1 MILADIS
8 VRRPVFATMG
18 IAALVVMGIFAYRS
32 LVVDLFPKTD
42 IPVVSITTTLP
53 GAGPEE
59 MEARVTKVLE
69 EAINTVSGIDEMRSV
84 TLEGFSRVIVV
95 FLLERNLEDAAQD
108 VRDKIGTILKQLPEG
123 TDAPVVEKF
132 DPDTTPILFLAV
144 SGTRDLRELTE
155 IAKKQVKEPLESLPG
170 VGAIKLIG
178 GQEREV
184 QVIADGHRL
193 DAYGL
198 TIGDVS
204 RALAAQNIEVPGGRV
219 AKDGHE
225 AMLRTLGRV
234 GAVADFEQLVVA
246 TRHGTPIRIA
256 DIGRVVD
263 GVVEPRSLSRY
274 NGRNGLTLLVRK
286 QSGTNTVAMA
296 DAVVTRLNELRPG
309 LPPGVRVDVTRDQAT
324 FIRDALS
331 QVQEHLIVGALLAS
345 VVVFLFMGNLRATLI
360 AAVAIPCSVI
370 ATFAFMKV
378 MGFTLNWLTL
388 LALTLSVGIVIDDA
402 IVVLENIFRF
412 IEEKGMSPFEAA
424 RAATAEV
431 GLAVSAT
438 TLSLVVIFVP
448 VAFIPGVMGSFLKSF
463 GLTMAGA
470 IMVSLLVAF
479 TLTPMLS
486 SRFLRHVPGKGLSR
500 EAWFFRP
507 IDHAYTAVLRA
518 AMRHRWMVV
527 SAAFL
532 TMAAIPLVA
541 RFVGTAFI
549 PEDDRGDFEVNIK
562 TPQGYTLARTDDVMR
577 HIEAEVQP
585 LPGIAHL
592 TVNVGSPETDS
603 VTTAQ
608 MVVVLKKIEERSVSQ
623 FEIMT
628 RVRAILRQYPD
639 LRSSVDQPPPMS
651 GSGMRSAEVIYNV
664 QGPDL
669 GVLEQLTGQV
679 RGIMAT
685 TPGIVDIDSTFEP
698 GKPELQVRINRA
710 KAADLGVAAADIA
723 LGLRT
728 MVNGDVVTSF
738 KDGLDLYDV
747 RLRLQEADRSDADTL
762 GQLMVPSARLGRVRL
777 DSVADTLTG
786 TGPAQIDRH
795 NRERQISLLAN
806 MAPGFA
812 LGDALHAV
820 NQRLEQLDIP
830 AGYHT
835 GVTGMGKLLAET
847 MSGFRVAFLLSVI
860 FMYMVLAS
868 QFESFLHPITILLSL
883 PLAVP
888 FALLSLLSV
897 GATFN
902 VFSALGILLL
912 FGIVKKNAI
921 LQIDHTIGL
930 RAAGVEMSEAILQ
943 ANRERLRPIL
953 MTTLSLVAGMI
964 PLVFSTGDG
973 AVTNRSIGIVVM
985 GGQTLCLLITLL
997 LTPVA
1002 YSLFEDLKAAWAS
1015 RRGGVVL
1022 RRSASSPQWPAPAL
1036 VPAPAVVRI
1045 SDATNCSPRANG
1057 ARERCTICVDM
1068 CPEVFEERAGG
1079 CAQVRPDVD
1088 PTLHAGRIRAA
1099 AQLCPSKAIQLA
1111 ATD

>member
-1 MILADIS
+1 MILADVS

-42 IPVVSITTTLP
+42 IPVVAITTTLP

-84 TLEGFSRVIVV
+84 TLEGFSRVVVV

-108 VRDKIGTILKQLPEG
+108 VRDKIGTILKQLPDG
-123 TDAPVVEKF
+123 TDPPVVEKF
-132 DPDTTPILFLAV
+132 DPDTTPVVFLAV
-144 SGTRDLRELTE
+144 SGERDLRELTE
-155 IAKKQVKEPLESLPG
+155 IAKKQVKEHLESLPG
-170 VGAIKLIG
+170 VGAIRIVG

-184 QVIADGHRL
+184 QVIADGRRL

-198 TIGDVS
+198 TMGDVA

-225 AMLRTLGRV
+225 ATLRTLGRV
-234 GAVADFEQLVVA
+234 GTVGEFEHLVVA
-246 TRHGTPIRIA
+246 TRGGTPIRIA

-286 QSGTNTVAMA
+286 QSGANTVATV
-296 DAVVTRLNELRPG
+296 DAVLTRLAEIRKT
-309 LPPGVRVDVTRDQAT
+309 LPPGVHVAVTRDQAY
-324 FIRDALS
+324 FIRGALS
-331 QVQEHLIVGALLAS
+331 EVQKHLIVGALLAS
-345 VVVFLFMGNLRATLI
+345 IVVFLFMGNWRATVI

-412 IEEKGMSPFEAA
+412 IEEKNMSPFDAA

-448 VAFIPGVMGSFLKSF
+448 VAFIPGIMGSFLKSF

-470 IMVSLLVAF
+470 IMMSLLVGF

-507 IDHAYTAVLRA
+507 IDRAYTAVLRA
-518 AMRHRWMVV
+518 SMRHRWVV
-527 SAAFL
+527 VLAALL
-532 TMAAIPLVA
+532 TVASIPLMA
-541 RFVGTAFI
+541 RLVGIAFV

-562 TPQGYTLARTDDVMR
+562 TPQGYTLARTDAVVR
-577 HIEAEVQP
+577 TIEAEVQQ
-585 LPGIAHL
+585 LPSVQHL
-592 TVNVGSPETDS
+592 TVNVGSPDTDS

-608 MVVVLKKIEERSVSQ
+608 MVVVLEPIHERTVTQ
-623 FEIMT
+623 FDIMT
-628 RVRAILRQYPD
+628 RVREILRRYPE
-639 LRSSVDQPPPMS
+639 LRTSVDQPPPMS
-651 GSGMRSAEVIYNV
+651 GSGMRAAEVVYNI

-669 GVLEQLTGQV
+669 DALERLTSQV
-679 RGIMAT
+679 RDIMAS
-685 TPGIVDIDSTFEP
+685 TPGIVDIDSSYET

-710 KAADLGVAAADIA
+710 KAADLGVAPSDIA

-728 MVNGDVVTSF
+728 MVKGDVVTTF

-747 RLRLQEADRSDADTL
+747 RLRLQEGDRSDPETL

-777 DSVADTLTG
+777 DSVVDTTRG
-786 TGPAQIDRH
+786 TGPAQIDRR

-806 MAPGFA
+806 MAPGYA

-820 NQRLEQLDIP
+820 NRRVKQLNVAP
-830 AGYHT
+830 GYHT
-835 GVTGMGKLLAET
+835 GVTGMGKLLDET
-847 MSGFRVAFLLSVI
+847 MSGFRLAFLLSVI

-888 FALLSLLSV
+888 FALVSLSLV
-897 GATFN
+897 GATLN
-902 VFSALGILLL
+902 MFSALGILLL
-912 FGIVKKNAI
+912 FGVVKKNAI

-930 RAAGVEMSEAILQ
+930 RAGGMEMFEAIIQ

-953 MTTLSLVAGMI
+953 MTTISLVAGMI

-973 AVTNRSIGIVVM
+973 AVTNRSIGVVVM

-1002 YSLFEDLKAAWAS
+1002 YSLFEDLKLWRPG
-1015 RRGGVVL
+1015 RRVL
-1022 RRSASSPQWPAPAL
+1022 ARQPATTALPATLRHSNPAPL
-1036 VPAPAVVRI
+1036 R
-1045 SDATNCSPRANG
+1045 
-1057 ARERCTICVDM
+1057 
-1068 CPEVFEERAGG
+1068 
-1079 CAQVRPDVD
+1079 
-1088 PTLHAGRIRAA
+1088 
-1099 AQLCPSKAIQLA
+1099 
-1111 ATD
+1111 

>member
-1 MILADIS
+1 MILADVS

-18 IAALVVMGIFAYRS
+18 IAALVVMGLFAYRS

-42 IPVVSITTTLP
+42 IPVVAITTTLP

-69 EAINTVSGIDEMRSV
+69 EAINTVSGIDELRSV
-84 TLEGFSRVIVV
+84 TLEGFSRVVVV

-108 VRDKIGTILKQLPEG
+108 VRDKIATVLKQLPEG
-123 TDAPVVEKF
+123 TDPPVVEKF
-132 DPDTTPILFLAV
+132 DPDTTPIVFLAV
-144 SGTRDLRELTE
+144 SGGRDLRELTE

-170 VGAIKLIG
+170 VGAIKIIG
-178 GQEREV
+178 AQEREI
-184 QVIADGHRL
+184 QVIADGRRL

-198 TIGDVS
+198 TIGDVA

-225 AMLRTLGRV
+225 ATLRTLGRV
-234 GAVADFEQLVVA
+234 GAVGEFEQLVMA
-246 TRHGTPIRIA
+246 THRGTPIRVA

-274 NGRNGLTLLVRK
+274 NGHNGLTLLVRK
-286 QSGTNTVAMA
+286 QSGANTVAMA
-296 DAVVTRLNELRPG
+296 DAVVSRLAEIRKA
-309 LPPGVRVDVTRDQAT
+309 LPPGVHLDVTRDQAY
-324 FIRDALS
+324 FIRVALAE
-331 QVQEHLIVGALLAS
+331 VQKHLILGALLAS
-345 VVVFLFMGNLRATLI
+345 IVVFLFMGNLRATLI

-370 ATFAFMKV
+370 ATFTFMKV

-412 IEEKGMSPFEAA
+412 IEEKNMSPFDAA

-448 VAFIPGVMGSFLKSF
+448 VAFIPGIMGSFLKSF

-470 IMVSLLVAF
+470 IMVSLLVSF

-486 SRFLRHVPGKGLSR
+486 SRFLRHVPGKGRSR
-500 EAWFFRP
+500 ESWFFRP
-507 IDHAYTAVLRA
+507 IDRVYSAMLRGS
-518 AMRHRWMVV
+518 MRHRWVV
-527 SAAFL
+527 VL
-532 TMAAIPLVA
+532 AAILTIASIPLIA
-541 RFVGTAFI
+541 RLVGTAFI

-562 TPQGYTLARTDDVMR
+562 TPQGYALARTDAVMR
-577 HIEAEVQP
+577 TIEAEVQP

-608 MVVVLKKIEERSVSQ
+608 MVVVLKPIAERSVSQ
-623 FEIMT
+623 FEVMT
-628 RVRAILRQYPD
+628 RLREILRHYPE

-651 GSGMRSAEVIYNV
+651 GSGMRSAEVIYNI

-669 GVLEQLTGQV
+669 GVLERLTDQV
-679 RGIMAT
+679 RSIMAS
-685 TPGIVDIDSTFEP
+685 TPGIVDIDSTYEA

-710 KAADLGVAAADIA
+710 KAADLGVAPADIA

-728 MVNGDVVTSF
+728 MVKGDVVTTF

-747 RLRLQEADRSDADTL
+747 RLRLQEGDRSDPETL

-777 DSVADTLTG
+777 DSVVDTVRG

-806 MAPGFA
+806 MAPGYA

-820 NQRLEQLDIP
+820 NGHLAQLGVP
-830 AGYHT
+830 PGYHT
-835 GVTGMGKLLAET
+835 GVSGMGKLLDET
-847 MSGFRVAFLLSVI
+847 MSGFRLAFLLSVI

-888 FALLSLLSV
+888 FALVSLLSV

-930 RAAGVEMSEAILQ
+930 RAAGMAMSDAIIQ

-953 MTTLSLVAGMI
+953 MTTMSLVAGMI

-1002 YSLFEDLKAAWAS
+1002 YSLFEDLKTAWAS
-1015 RRGGVVL
+1015 RHG
-1022 RRSASSPQWPAPAL
+1022 
-1036 VPAPAVVRI
+1036 
-1045 SDATNCSPRANG
+1045 
-1057 ARERCTICVDM
+1057 
-1068 CPEVFEERAGG
+1068 
-1079 CAQVRPDVD
+1079 
-1088 PTLHAGRIRAA
+1088 
-1099 AQLCPSKAIQLA
+1099 LA
-1111 ATD
+1111 ARAWRAR